1 MLRKRTPPGVRIRRK
16 MLTKTEV
23 VEFAEHWVAAWN
35 SHDLETIMTHYE
47 DDVELI
53 SPVAAQILKDPDGRV
68 IGKDALRNYFKQGL
82 EAYPHLEFTLKDI
95 LWGLNSIV
103 LYYRNQKGT
112 YTGEYME
119 ISPNSKVARV
129 VANYSG

>member
-1 MLRKRTPPGVRIRRK
+1 
-16 MLTKTEV
+16 MLTKTEA

-35 SHDLETIMTHYE
+35 SHDLEKIMTHYE
-47 DDVELI
+47 EDVELI
-53 SPVAAQILKDPDGRV
+53 SPVAAQLLKDPNGRV
-68 IGKDALRNYFKQGL
+68 IGKDALRNYFKKGL
-82 EAYPHLEFTLKDI
+82 ETYPNLEFTLKDI

-103 LYYRNQKGT
+103 LYYINQKGT

-119 ISPNSKVARV
+119 ISPKGRVSRV

>member
-1 MLRKRTPPGVRIRRK
+1 
-16 MLTKTEV
+16 MLTKTEAF
-23 VEFAEHWVAAWN
+23 EFAEHWAAAWN
-35 SHDLETIMTHYE
+35 SHDLDKIMSHYA
-47 DDVELI
+47 DDIELI
-53 SPVAAQILKDPDGRV
+53 SPVAAQILNDPNGRV
-68 IGKDALRNYFKQGL
+68 VGKDNLRNYFKKGL
-82 EAYPHLEFTLKDI
+82 EAYPNLEFTLKDV

-119 ISPNSKVARV
+119 ISPTGKVSRV